1 MKKVL
6 AFTLAFGILI
16 ASGSYA
22 VKIANESAKAK
33 EYEERTGTSAENKQY
48 AKNYAESEILGILYE
63 KYPNLSPLAEE
74 IRISKICGVN
84 DKDEIWFD
92 YFVKSSAE
100 SSESYDGYYYE
111 FKHECVNMSQ
121 ITDNDEVITWFKNNL

>member
-33 EYEERTGTSAENKQY
+33 EYEERTGTSAENK
-48 AKNYAESEILGILYE
+48 
-63 KYPNLSPLAEE
+63 
-74 IRISKICGVN
+74 
-84 DKDEIWFD
+84 
-92 YFVKSSAE
+92 
-100 SSESYDGYYYE
+100 
-111 FKHECVNMSQ
+111 
-121 ITDNDEVITWFKNNL
+121 